1 MKFVT
6 FSHKV
11 EYIYTYHPNFSL
23 SSDDL
28 IHLAFEQIE
37 PCPNLVSKRV
47 SHDKTLGML
56 TLEPSHNLSCHTKG
70 RNTKW
75 SHLNSTH
82 CRWQKAWPCYKSGLR
97 TLCGHLAQGCYKLL
111 RMNYSIIQETIVA
124 NGQGFLFP
132 IPHTMNKS

>member
-37 PCPNLVSKRV
+37 PGPNLVSKRV
-47 SHDKTLGML
+47 SHDKTHAYVNHFLISSFEPMWRTVNYDL
-56 TLEPSHNLSCHTKG
+56 SWANLRLE
-70 RNTKW
+70 
-75 SHLNSTH
+75 
-82 CRWQKAWPCYKSGLR
+82 YKSEQI
-97 TLCGHLAQGCYKLL
+97 H
-111 RMNYSIIQETIVA
+111 
-124 NGQGFLFP
+124 
-132 IPHTMNKS
+132 